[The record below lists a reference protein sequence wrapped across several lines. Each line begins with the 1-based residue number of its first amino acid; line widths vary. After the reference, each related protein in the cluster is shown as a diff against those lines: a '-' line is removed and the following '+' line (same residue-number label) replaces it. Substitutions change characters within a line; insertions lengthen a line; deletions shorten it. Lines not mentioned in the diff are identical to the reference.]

1 MLDTIGEI
9 VGALVEMVASAVFAV
24 ARGLFR
30 WEASA
35 PRPAWV
41 RVVAIGIIL
50 AACGVLLSM
59 LLSILAFAFY
69 VVVAIAVVVIA
80 IAFFTAS

>member
-1 MLDTIGEI
+1 MLDTISELF
-9 VGALVEMVASAVFAV
+9 GALVEMVASAVFAV
-24 ARGLFR
+24 ARRLFR

-35 PRPAWV
+35 PRPTWV
-41 RVVAIGIIL
+41 RFVAIGLIL
-50 AACGVLLSM
+50 AACGLLLSM

-69 VVVAIAVVVIA
+69 VVVAVAVVVIA